1 MKAQERRLKDKKHLS
16 CVSYF
21 CFPNILTFIA
31 SFEQH
36 EVIVKE
42 LPIQIIIIN
51 KTRECSEASSCMH
64 IVSTNG
70 LWCGRLADRGQSY
83 LSCHIPLSPVS
94 PSPALTSNVGQSL
107 WPWPAW
113 APQWVRHAPTGR
125 TPVLLRRAGL
135 PLTLP
140 SSIPTCRCRWLAPS
154 KSGCLSGGP
163 RSPPARSGWSS
174 GRRCCTGPAW
184 GRGAHWPHMW

>member
-16 CVSYF
+16 CVSYL

-42 LPIQIIIIN
+42 QPIQIIIIN
-51 KTRECSEASSCMH
+51 KTRERSEASSCMH

-70 LWCGRLADRGQSY
+70 LWCGHPANRGHSY
-83 LSCHIPLSPVS
+83 LSCHIPLSLIS
-94 PSPALTSNVGQSL
+94 PSPALISDVGPSL

-113 APQWVRHAPTGR
+113 APQRVRHAPTGR
-125 TPVLLRRAGL
+125 TPVLFRRAGL

-154 KSGCLSGGP
+154 RSGCPSGGP
-163 RSPPARSGWSS
+163 RSPPPRSGWSS
-174 GRRCCTGPAW
+174 GRRCCTGPARD
-184 GRGAHWPHMW
+184 RGAHWPRMW

>member
-16 CVSYF
+16 CVSYL

-42 LPIQIIIIN
+42 QPIQIIIN

-70 LWCGRLADRGQSY
+70 LWCGHLANRGHSY
-83 LSCHIPLSPVS
+83 LSCHIPLSLIS
-94 PSPALTSNVGQSL
+94 PSPALISDVGPSL
-107 WPWPAW
+107 WPWPASL
-113 APQWVRHAPTGR
+113 ALACLGTPAGQACTHRQDPSPLQEGR
-125 TPVLLRRAGL
+125 SALDPPLLHTHL
-135 PLTLP
+135 
-140 SSIPTCRCRWLAPS
+140 
-154 KSGCLSGGP
+154 
-163 RSPPARSGWSS
+163 
-174 GRRCCTGPAW
+174 
-184 GRGAHWPHMW
+184 